1 MTNSDDVRKGIVNAA
16 INEEAFGKLA
26 IQIFIVAV
34 GLGFYTG
41 SWLVFLFVLVGLV
54 LVCGMFRR
62 LALIIVVV
70 FSLGWGY
77 IGYLIGSFFGGEA
90 SIVLGILGL
99 MIGGGV
105 NWQGV
110 QYMED
115 IG

>member
-99 MIGGGV
+99 MIRGGV

>member
-54 LVCGMFRR
+54 FACGMFRR

-99 MIGGGV
+99 LIGGGL
-105 NWQGV
+105 NWAGV
-110 QYMED
+110 EYMED
-115 IG
+115 LG